1 MSITLYC
8 HHGWSYDQ
16 TFWAPLLA
24 QLPHVTPL
32 LIDEGYYGAPSFP
45 PPPSTPYWAVGH
57 SAGVMALLGQELPQ
71 CLGLIAI
78 NGFAQFHESDDFPQG
93 IPSRMIARM
102 QRRLTTQ
109 PNDVLHSFRQSCG
122 DHSPLPNAPLQSDR
136 LYAGL
141 ERLCHDNHRP
151 FLDRWNGRLYSLAG
165 ADDPL
170 SPARAGLPAPAQTTT
185 RQGGHLL
192 PLTDPAFCAS
202 FIQTIINSP

>member
-8 HHGWSYDQ
+8 HHGWSYDE

-24 QLPHVTPL
+24 HLPNVTPL
-32 LIDEGYYGAPSFP
+32 LVNEGYYGAPAFP

-57 SAGVMALLGQELPQ
+57 SAGVMALLGQEHPS

-93 IPSRMIARM
+93 VPTRMITRM
-102 QRRLTTQ
+102 QRRLATQ
-109 PNDVLHSFRQSCG
+109 PSDVLSSFRRAC
-122 DHSPLPNAPLQSDR
+122 DDPAPLPETPPHIDR
-136 LYAGL
+136 LLAGL
-141 ERLCHDNHRP
+141 ERLCHDNHHP

-165 ADDPL
+165 TTDPL
-170 SPARAGLPAPAQTTT
+170 SPARAGLPAPAQTTVH
-185 RQGGHLL
+185 QGGHLL

-202 FIQTIINSP
+202 FIQTIINHP